1 MLIFQNSEPIVIVL
15 YIIQNYL
22 FKNVKNLPI
31 VFYWQ
36 KGIVYGTILG
46 LHTMGKYK
54 GGNGGIIVNMSSVAG
69 LEGIPIAPIYGGTQ
83 YAIVG
88 FTQSLKV
95 KK

>member
-1 MLIFQNSEPIVIVL
+1 
-15 YIIQNYL
+15 
-22 FKNVKNLPI
+22 
-31 VFYWQ
+31 
-36 KGIVYGTILG
+36 
-46 LHTMGKYK
+46 MGKYK

-95 KK
+95 KNGMKILSYQNEFLKIRVYMNFV

>member
-1 MLIFQNSEPIVIVL
+1 
-15 YIIQNYL
+15 
-22 FKNVKNLPI
+22 
-31 VFYWQ
+31 
-36 KGIVYGTILG
+36 
-46 LHTMGKYK
+46 MGKYK

-95 KK
+95 KKWNENSIRIYSYENEFLKTILGKSWNFEFYIKTIRI

>member
-1 MLIFQNSEPIVIVL
+1 
-15 YIIQNYL
+15 
-22 FKNVKNLPI
+22 
-31 VFYWQ
+31 
-36 KGIVYGTILG
+36 
-46 LHTMGKYK
+46 MGKYK

-95 KK
+95 KERINEIYFQLRYKKEKRKV